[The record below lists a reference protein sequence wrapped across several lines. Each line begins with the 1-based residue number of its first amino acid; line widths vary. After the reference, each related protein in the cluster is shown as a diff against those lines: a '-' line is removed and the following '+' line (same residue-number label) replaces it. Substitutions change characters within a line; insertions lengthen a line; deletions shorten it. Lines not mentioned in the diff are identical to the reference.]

1 MPGWVTAK
9 GQGVPKDEATATKW
23 FRKAA
28 ENGYGEAQ
36 HLIGT
41 MYSFGHG
48 LPRDFVLAYMW
59 NNLPAAQGGAEAA
72 KFRDVIAEAM
82 TGPADRRGPEA
93 CERLARGTSQAV
105 SGNEARDHLLGA
117 TLWG

>member
-1 MPGWVTAK
+1 M
-9 GQGVPKDEATATKW
+9 PKDEATATKW

-82 TGPADRRGPEA
+82 TAQQIAEA
-93 CERLARGTSQAV
+93 QKLASDWLA
-105 SGNEARDHLLGA
+105 AHPKL
-117 TLWG
+117 